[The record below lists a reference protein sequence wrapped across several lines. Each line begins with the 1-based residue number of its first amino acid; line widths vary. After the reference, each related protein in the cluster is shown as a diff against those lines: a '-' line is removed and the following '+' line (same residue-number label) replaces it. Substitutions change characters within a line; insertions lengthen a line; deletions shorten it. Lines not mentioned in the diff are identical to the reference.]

1 MRFIITV
8 VVLLST
14 SVLGTQLMI
23 KNMPRQSVILPD
35 EFGPFYFDQKIDHF
49 NHDINTTTATFRQRY
64 WMNAKYYKKYG
75 PVILYNAGETDAI
88 ERYNYIINSTMNDLA
103 QSLHGIMILI
113 EHRYYGESTPFPDY
127 STENMHFLNTKQAL
141 ADMSYFIN
149 MVKIP
154 TSHVPPWIMYGGSY
168 SGNIAA
174 WMRLKY
180 PDIVFA
186 AVASSAPVEI
196 KTEFWNYYDPIIRY
210 GPMHCIDAIISTVEQ
225 VDQILFSND
234 SDAKLEL
241 FTKFGLSGLKHDDDF
256 ASWIGYPLGGWQNIL
271 PGDNN
276 NEFLDFCKIFDNS
289 TTPVEY
295 MDVYAQYI
303 VTTVCHNSGDAVC
316 ISTHNPDSP
325 LYTDMTLRHRA
336 WLYQTCTEYG
346 YWAIAAPDGY
356 RSLVSHKLDINWF
369 QRQCQYTFGHNYTI
383 DDKIFNCHYGGWNA
397 MPTRTI
403 WIDGEYDPW
412 RELSVHSL
420 DAPMRNSSNAIII
433 PHAVH
438 HWDFYSGQ
446 YTPESIKQAQMQILR
461 ILQGWL
467 KHY

>member
-1 MRFIITV
+1 
-8 VVLLST
+8 
-14 SVLGTQLMI
+14 
-23 KNMPRQSVILPD
+23 
-35 EFGPFYFDQKIDHF
+35 
-49 NHDINTTTATFRQRY
+49 
-64 WMNAKYYKKYG
+64 
-75 PVILYNAGETDAI
+75 
-88 ERYNYIINSTMNDLA
+88 
-103 QSLHGIMILI
+103 MILI
-113 EHRYYGESTPFPDY
+113 EYQYYGESTPFPDY
-127 STENMHFLNTKQAL
+127 STENMHFLNTEQAL
-141 ADMSYFIN
+141 VDMAYFIN
-149 MVKIP
+149 IVKIP
-154 TSHVPPWIMYGGSY
+154 TSHAPPWIMYGGSY

-210 GPMHCIDAIISTVEQ
+210 GPMNCIDAIISTVEQ

-256 ASWIGYPLGGWQNIL
+256 ASWIEYPLGGWQNIL

-289 TTPVEY
+289 TTPAEY
-295 MDVYAQYI
+295 MDVFATVHRYDIETLCI
-303 VTTVCHNSGDAVC
+303 VV
-316 ISTHNPDSP
+316 P
-325 LYTDMTLRHRA
+325 
-336 WLYQTCTEYG
+336 EYG
-346 YWAIAAPDGY
+346 YWAIAAPDGH

-369 QRQCQYTFGHNYTI
+369 QQQCQYTFGHNYTI

-397 MPTRTI
+397 MPTRMI
-403 WIDGEYDPW
+403 WIDGEYNSW

-433 PHAVH
+433 PHTVH